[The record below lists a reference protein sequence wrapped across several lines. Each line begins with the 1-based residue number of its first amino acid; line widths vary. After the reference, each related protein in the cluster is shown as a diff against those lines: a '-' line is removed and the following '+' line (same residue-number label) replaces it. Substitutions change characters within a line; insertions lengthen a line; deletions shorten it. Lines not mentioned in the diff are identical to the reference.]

1 MEHRYD
7 GEDREG
13 DRDIEV
19 TGPAKSDHAG
29 KLEQKESLPAAPTD
43 FADSRFHDAHITCA
57 RSFQQVPKVIT
68 AINVYMFGEQF
79 TWPNQPRRQ

>member
-7 GEDREG
+7 GEHREG

-19 TGPAKSDHAG
+19 TESAQSDHAR

-43 FADSRFHDAHITCA
+43 FADSRFHGCVHYVHRTFEAGAEGHNRGGDAG
-57 RSFQQVPKVIT
+57 T
-68 AINVYMFGEQF
+68 A
-79 TWPNQPRRQ
+79 PRVDLRAVSIA